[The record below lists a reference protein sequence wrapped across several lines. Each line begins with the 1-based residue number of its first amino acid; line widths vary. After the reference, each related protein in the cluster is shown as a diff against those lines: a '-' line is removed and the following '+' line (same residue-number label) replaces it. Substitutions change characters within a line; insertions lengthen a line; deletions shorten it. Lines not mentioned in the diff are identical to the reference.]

1 MIDKRLILSLKETI
15 ISLCR
20 QLIIFIRLLRTS
32 LVEKI
37 VNSDAYPSVLSNA
50 TSSKFLVRVHPKPSA
65 HRIRGHDSA
74 TLRARYIEGLSS
86 IRHSFL

>member
-1 MIDKRLILSLKETI
+1 MIDKRLILSLKETN
-15 ISLCR
+15 ISLLNEEFSCR

-50 TSSKFLVRVHPKPSA
+50 TSSKFLVQVHPKQ
-65 HRIRGHDSA
+65 
-74 TLRARYIEGLSS
+74 ARTGSEVMTQ
-86 IRHSFL
+86 RR